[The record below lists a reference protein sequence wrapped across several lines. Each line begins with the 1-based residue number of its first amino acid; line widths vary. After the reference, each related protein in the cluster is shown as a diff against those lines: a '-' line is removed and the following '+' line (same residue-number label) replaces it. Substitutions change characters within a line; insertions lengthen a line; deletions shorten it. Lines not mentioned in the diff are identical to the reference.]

1 MKIITKAISAVI
13 AICLSASMLFSGCV
27 VETGSPSSAET
38 TAAQTTESTT
48 LAETT
53 VDTTTQPKSDRQEPL
68 MWKVTGNDGSTMYL
82 FGTIH
87 IGDERNKQI
96 MENITSKVDEC
107 DALAVECDTV
117 AYQNDFQAMVNS
129 LSYMMYLDGTT
140 VRDHLDAEQYEKC
153 EEYLSKRNLY
163 NKMYDMYHPSLWY
176 QLLQQAAVADS
187 PYDSDNA
194 MDTMLINHA
203 NDNGKTVLEVESVDA
218 QYKMLDSFSDE
229 LYSLLID
236 AFFENES
243 KYSESLTELYE
254 AWLVGDEEK
263 LTKLV
268 SSEEEED
275 EELTKEQEK
284 LVEEYNEKMYT
295 ERNLGMVEK
304 AQEYLKGGQTVFF
317 AVGTAHMLGD
327 TGLVKQLTDKG
338 YTVEK
343 ITI

>member
-1 MKIITKAISAVI
+1 
-13 AICLSASMLFSGCV
+13 
-27 VETGSPSSAET
+27 
-38 TAAQTTESTT
+38 
-48 LAETT
+48 
-53 VDTTTQPKSDRQEPL
+53 
-68 MWKVTGNDGSTMYL
+68 
-82 FGTIH
+82 
-87 IGDERNKQI
+87 
-96 MENITSKVDEC
+96 
-107 DALAVECDTV
+107 
-117 AYQNDFQAMVNS
+117 
-129 LSYMMYLDGTT
+129 
-140 VRDHLDAEQYEKC
+140 
-153 EEYLSKRNLY
+153 
-163 NKMYDMYHPSLWY
+163 
-176 QLLQQAAVADS
+176 
-187 PYDSDNA
+187 

-263 LTKLV
+263 LAKLV